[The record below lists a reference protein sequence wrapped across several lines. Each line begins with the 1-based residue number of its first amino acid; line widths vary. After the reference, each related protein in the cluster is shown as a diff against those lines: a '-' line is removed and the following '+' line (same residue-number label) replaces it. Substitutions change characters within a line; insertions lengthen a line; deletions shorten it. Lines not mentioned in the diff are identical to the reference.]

1 MIISDISKREIIIKG
16 RESEERAL
24 SIKSQYKREKKVHDV
39 DIEQVDLDVFKI
51 TIIYSVGDYFRK

>member
-24 SIKSQYKREKKVHDV
+24 SIKSQYEREEKVHDV

>member
-1 MIISDISKREIIIKG
+1 MIISDISKREIVIKG

-24 SIKSQYKREKKVHDV
+24 SIKSQCEREEKVHDV